1 MPYAKYIFKPGID
14 REGTDYSNEGG
25 WYDANLV
32 RFRKGRPEK
41 IGGWQKAT
49 TNYYLGTGRALHG
62 WVDLAGTHYLGLGT
76 TYKYYVE
83 LGSAFHDITPIRT
96 TTSPNNAFAAVANT
110 ISAGISATDTTIPLT
125 SSSNF
130 PSSGV
135 IQIDSETITY
145 SAVSGN
151 NLIGATRGA
160 ESTTAATHSSSA
172 AVLCATIT
180 VTDSSHG
187 AVQNDFVT
195 YSSTTTL
202 GGNITATVL
211 DQEYQIVNVVN
222 TNSYTIKAKDTSDDT
237 VFANSSDSNNGR
249 TSTSAEY
256 QINVGLDVYVEGTGW
271 GMGTWGSGGWGSVGT
286 LDATNQLRL
295 WSHDNFG
302 EDLIMNVR
310 AGGIYYWDESG
321 GTGARAVA
329 LTALSGANLAPTKGL
344 QVLVSEKDR
353 HVICLGADPLNAGGT
368 ARTGAIDPMFI
379 AWSDQEN
386 AADWEPKATNTAGS
400 LRISSGSDIIGGLSA
415 REEILIWTDISMYS
429 MTYIGPPFTFG
440 INLINQGVGLIGPK
454 ATVNTPSGVYWMDR
468 KGFYKYDGNIELVP
482 CSVHYYVFSDFNQG
496 QSFKTFG
503 FLNKQFNEV
512 GWFYPSADSTEI
524 DRYVVYNYGEGSWT
538 IGQLARYAWLD
549 EGLSIYP
556 RATGEASSTQ
566 YLYNHENGND
576 ADGSPMDNVYIQSS
590 DFDMHPDGND
600 YTFIRKIIPDVKF
613 TGNGGSDQTINFV
626 LKSRD
631 FPGDSLTTDTTQ
643 NVTSTTQKLDTRVRA
658 RQLTFRVESDDD
670 NSSVSRLGVGWRLGD
685 TRMDV
690 KPDGRR

>member
-14 REGTDYSNEGG
+14 REGTDYSNEFG

-41 IGGWQKAT
+41 IGGWQKDT
-49 TNYYLGTGRALHG
+49 SNSYLGVGRAMHG
-62 WVDLAGTHYLGLGT
+62 WVDLAGTRYLGLGT
-76 TYKYYVE
+76 TYKYYTQ
-83 LGSAFHDITPIRT
+83 LGSSFHDITPLRT
-96 TTSPNNAFAAVANT
+96 TTS
-110 ISAGISATDTTIPLT
+110 AGDVTFSATNGD
-125 SSSNF
+125 
-130 PSSGV
+130 
-135 IQIDSETITY
+135 
-145 SAVSGN
+145 
-151 NLIGATRGA
+151 
-160 ESTTAATHSSSA
+160 
-172 AVLCATIT
+172 ATIT

-187 AVQNDFVT
+187 AVKNDFVT
-195 YSSTTTL
+195 FSGAATL
-202 GGNITATVL
+202 GGLITATVL
-211 DQEYQIVNVVN
+211 NQEYQIATIVNA
-222 TNSYTIKAKDTSDDT
+222 NSYTIEAKDTDGDEVT
-237 VFANSSDSNNGR
+237 ANSSDSGNGG
-249 TSTSAEY
+249 SSVVGAY
-256 QINVGLDVYVEGTGW
+256 QINVGLDDYVEGTGW
-271 GMGTWGSGGWGSVGT
+271 GIDGWGADGFGSVGT
-286 LDATNQLRL
+286 LDDTNQLRL

-302 EDLIMNVR
+302 EDLVMNVR
-310 AGGIYYWDESG
+310 AGGIYYWDESA
-321 GTGARAVA
+321 GTSTRAVA
-329 LTALSGANLAPTKGL
+329 LSALSGANLTPTKAL

-353 HVICLGADPLNAGGT
+353 HVICLGADPLSGGS
-368 ARTGAIDPMFI
+368 RTGAVDPMFI

-415 REEILIWTDISMYS
+415 REEILVWTDISMYS
-429 MTYIGPPFTFG
+429 MSYIGPPYTFG

-468 KGFYKYDGNIELVP
+468 KGFYSYDGTVSLVP
-482 CSVHYYVFSDFNQG
+482 CSVHYYVFSDFNEE

-512 GWFYPSADSTEI
+512 GWFYVSEDSTEI
-524 DRYVVYNYGEGSWT
+524 DRYVLYNYAEGTWS
-538 IGQLARYAWLD
+538 IGQLTRYAWLD
-549 EGLSIYP
+549 EGLVAYP

-566 YLYNHENGND
+566 YLYQHETGND

-590 DFDMHPDGND
+590 DFDIDDGD
-600 YTFIRKIIPDVKF
+600 YYTFIRKVIPDVKF

-643 NVTSTTQKLDTRVRA
+643 NVTATTQKLDTRIRA

-670 NSSVSRLGVGWRLGD
+670 NSSGVRLGVGWRLGD
-685 TRMDV
+685 TRLDI

>member
-83 LGSAFHDITPIRT
+83 LGSAFNDITPIRA
-96 TTSPNNAFAAVANT
+96 TTS
-110 ISAGISATDTTIPLT
+110 AGDVTFSATDGDATLT
-125 SSSNF
+125 
-130 PSSGV
+130 V
-135 IQIDSETITY
+135 AD
-145 SAVSGN
+145 
-151 NLIGATRGA
+151 
-160 ESTTAATHSSSA
+160 TA
-172 AVLCATIT
+172 
-180 VTDSSHG
+180 HG
-187 AVQNDFVT
+187 AVANDFVT
-195 YSSTTTL
+195 FSGAATL
-202 GGNITATVL
+202 GGLITAAVL
-211 DQEYQIVNVVN
+211 NQEYQIATIVND
-222 TNSYTIKAKDTSDDT
+222 NSYTIEAKDTDGDT
-237 VFANSSDSNNGR
+237 VTANSSDSGNGG
-249 TSTSAEY
+249 SSVVGAY

-271 GMGTWGSGGWGSVGT
+271 GMGTWGAGGWGSVGT
-286 LDATNQLRL
+286 LDDTSQLRL

-321 GTGARAVA
+321 GTGTRAVA

-440 INLINQGVGLIGPK
+440 INLINQGIGLIGPK
-454 ATVNTPSGVYWMDR
+454 AAVNTPSGVYWMDR

-482 CSVHYYVFSDFNQG
+482 CSVHYYVFNDFNQG

-590 DFDMHPDGND
+590 DFDMRPDGND

-613 TGNGGSDQTINFV
+613 TGDGGSDQTINFV

-643 NVTSTTQKLDTRVRA
+643 TVTSTTQKLDTRVRA

-670 NSSVSRLGVGWRLGD
+670 NSSVARLGVGWRLGD

>member
-1 MPYAKYIFKPGID
+1 MPYAKYKFKPGID

-41 IGGWQKAT
+41 IGGWKKST
-49 TNYYLGTGRALHG
+49 TNSYLGTGRALHG
-62 WVDLAGTHYLGLGT
+62 WVDLAGTHYLGIGT

-83 LGSAFHDITPIRT
+83 LGSSFHDITPIRT
-96 TTSPNNAFAAVANT
+96 TTTGSATFTCTSGSSTVSVTDASNGAVKNDFVTFASAATLGSSNITAAVLNQEYQIAT
-110 ISAGISATDTTIPLT
+110 IT
-125 SSSNF
+125 SSN
-130 PSSGV
+130 V
-135 IQIDSETITY
+135 YTIVAKDTDGDEVTADA
-145 SAVSGN
+145 SVTG
-151 NLIGATRGA
+151 GGGG
-160 ESTTAATHSSSA
+160 STTAA
-172 AVLCATIT
+172 
-180 VTDSSHG
+180 
-187 AVQNDFVT
+187 
-195 YSSTTTL
+195 
-202 GGNITATVL
+202 
-211 DQEYQIVNVVN
+211 
-222 TNSYTIKAKDTSDDT
+222 
-237 VFANSSDSNNGR
+237 
-249 TSTSAEY
+249 Y

-271 GMGTWGSGGWGSVGT
+271 GMGLWGSGGWGSVGT

-321 GTGARAVA
+321 GTGARAEA
-329 LTALSGANLAPTKGL
+329 LTALSGANLAPTKAL

-353 HVICLGADPLNAGGT
+353 HVIGLGADPLNAGGT

-379 AWSDQEN
+379 CWSDQEN
-386 AADWEPKATNTAGS
+386 AADWEPIATNTAGS
-400 LRISSGSDIIGGLSA
+400 LSISSGSDIIGGLSS

-429 MTYIGPPFTFG
+429 MSYIGPPFTFG

-454 ATVNTPSGVYWMDR
+454 AAVNTPDGVYWMDR
-468 KGFYKYDGNIELVP
+468 KGFYKYGGSVQLVP
-482 CSVHYYVFSDFNQG
+482 CSVHYYIFNDFNQE

-512 GWFYPSADSTEI
+512 GWFYPSAGSTEI

-556 RATGEASSTQ
+556 RATGVSSSTQ

-590 DFDMHPDGND
+590 DFDMQPDGYY

-643 NVTSTTQKLDTRVRA
+643 NVTSTTQKLDTRIRA

-670 NSSVSRLGVGWRLGD
+670 NSSVARLGVGWRLGD

>member
-41 IGGWQKAT
+41 IGGWQKQT
-49 TNYYLGTGRALHG
+49 PNYYLGTGRALHG

-83 LGSAFHDITPIRT
+83 LGNAFNDITPIRA
-96 TTSPNNAFAAVANT
+96 TTS
-110 ISAGISATDTTIPLT
+110 AGDVTFSATNGD
-125 SSSNF
+125 
-130 PSSGV
+130 
-135 IQIDSETITY
+135 
-145 SAVSGN
+145 
-151 NLIGATRGA
+151 
-160 ESTTAATHSSSA
+160 
-172 AVLCATIT
+172 ATIT
-180 VTDSSHG
+180 VADTAHG
-187 AVQNDFVT
+187 AVANDFVT
-195 YSSTTTL
+195 FSGAATL
-202 GGNITATVL
+202 GGLITAAVL
-211 DQEYQIVNVVN
+211 NQEYQIATIVND
-222 TNSYTIKAKDTSDDT
+222 NSYTIEAKDTDGDT
-237 VFANSSDSNNGR
+237 VTANSSDSGNGG
-249 TSTSAEY
+249 SSVVGAY

-271 GMGTWGSGGWGSVGT
+271 GMGTWGAGGWGSVGT
-286 LDATNQLRL
+286 LDSTNQLRL

-321 GTGARAVA
+321 GTGTRAVA
-329 LTALSGANLAPTKGL
+329 LTALSGANLAPTKAL

-368 ARTGAIDPMFI
+368 ARTGAVDPMFI

-400 LRISSGSDIIGGLSA
+400 LRISSGSDIIGGISS

-429 MTYIGPPFTFG
+429 MSYIGPPFTFG

-454 ATVNTPSGVYWMDR
+454 AAVNTPDGVYWMDR
-468 KGFYKYDGNIELVP
+468 KGFYKYGGSVQLVP
-482 CSVHYYVFSDFNQG
+482 CSVHYYVFSDFNQE
-496 QSFKTFG
+496 QSFKAFG

-512 GWFYPSADSTEI
+512 GWFYVSGDSTEI
-524 DRYVVYNYGEGSWT
+524 DRYVVYNYGEATWT
-538 IGQLARYAWLD
+538 IGKLARYAWLD
-549 EGLSIYP
+549 EGLATYP

-590 DFDMHPDGND
+590 DFDIHPDGD
-600 YTFIRKIIPDVKF
+600 YYTFIRKIIPDVKF
-613 TGNGGSDQTINFV
+613 TGDGGSDQTINFV

-670 NSSVSRLGVGWRLGD
+670 NSSGARLGVGWRLGD
-685 TRMDV
+685 TRMDI